1 MDTNSIA
8 IIVMVVTFLY
18 LGYQG
23 VPVAFALISGAL
35 LTTALFT
42 KISLASMVG
51 QMFNGINSLEF
62 LAIPFFLLAGDMMTA
77 ANITE
82 RLIRLAQVF
91 VGHFRSGLAH
101 VVSLSSMLFAGISG
115 SMTADVAAI
124 STVVMPYMKREGYD
138 PAFSAALVA
147 SASTI
152 AAMVPPSIMAIV
164 YGAVGNVSV
173 AGLFLGGATPG
184 LMVGVG
190 LMVDSSLFG
199 PPALRKRRA
208 TLGQVASATPLALL
222 PLMIPIIIVGGVA
235 SGVVTP
241 AKAGTIAAV
250 YIIVVQ
256 LTLLARGHCKSLP
269 RDFMQAAVLCA
280 LPMSAVASASA
291 VGWLLAY
298 LGAPDSVHGWIE
310 AVSGDN
316 RIVIMY
322 LMVVVLTIAGDFLDG
337 VPAIAIFM
345 PIIISLSQ
353 LGHIHPVHMG
363 VLIIVSLAFG
373 LITPP
378 YGLILLLASTLAGVP
393 FARALRQAVPLY
405 GVYFLVITLIILF
418 PQVVLWL
425 PRLLIPQSEIG
436 RASCRERVEI
446 SVAGV
451 SCK

>member
-1 MDTNSIA
+1 MDTNSLA

-51 QMFNGINSLEF
+51 QMFNGINQLEF
-62 LAIPFFLLAGDMMTA
+62 LAIPFFLLAGDMMTQ
-77 ANITE
+77 ANITL
-82 RLIRLAQVF
+82 RLIRFAQVL
-91 VGHFRSGLAH
+91 VGHLRSGLAH

-124 STVVMPYMKREGYD
+124 STVVMPHMEEEGYD

-164 YGAVGNVSV
+164 YGAVGNVSI

-184 LMVGVG
+184 FLVGIG
-190 LMVDSSLFG
+190 LMVYSYFFG
-199 PPALRKRRA
+199 PPGLRKQRA
-208 TLGQVASATPLALL
+208 SFGEMATATRLAVL

-235 SGVVTP
+235 SGIFTP
-241 AKAGTIAAV
+241 AEAGMIAVV
-250 YIIVVQ
+250 YIIVV
-256 LTLLARGHCKSLP
+256 LLPLMSRGHFRKLP
-269 RDFMQAAVLCA
+269 RDFMEAAVLYS
-280 LPMSAVASASA
+280 LPMSAVASASV

-298 LGAPDSVHGWIE
+298 LGAPDIVHRWIE

-345 PIIISLSQ
+345 PIIVSLSQ

-393 FARALRQAVPLY
+393 FTRALRQAVPLY
-405 GVYFLVITLIILF
+405 GVYFLVITLIIVF
-418 PQVVLWL
+418 PQIVLWL
-425 PRLLIPQSEIG
+425 PRLVLPQSVGCFPNPSGPGYICPG
-436 RASCRERVEI
+436 S
-446 SVAGV
+446 
-451 SCK
+451 